1 MITAPA
7 ELSTRAREVLDTARA
22 ILEEEGRDALTMR
35 AIGRRMG
42 IRAPSLYKHFPDKRA
57 IEVALIAVAFVEWAD
72 VIDSAASGRRPLA
85 ALGRAYRRFA
95 LDHPHMYLLM
105 TTQPLPREELP
116 PGLEDRAAAPLV
128 SVAGSLPRA
137 RAIWGFAHGLVM
149 LELNG
154 RFPAGADIDAAW
166 REGIRAF
173 SQ

>member
-7 ELSTRAREVLDTARA
+7 ELSTSAREILDTARG

-35 AIGRRMG
+35 AIGLRMG

-57 IEVALIAVAFVEWAD
+57 IEVSLIAVGFVELAD
-72 VIDSAASGRRPLA
+72 VIDSATSGRRPLA

-95 LDHPHMYLLM
+95 LDHPHLYRLM
-105 TTQPLPREELP
+105 TTQPLPRDDLP
-116 PGLEDRAAAPLV
+116 PGLEDRAAAPLL
-128 SVAGSLPRA
+128 SIAGSLPRA

>member
-7 ELSTRAREVLDTARA
+7 ELSTRAREILDTARA

-35 AIGRRMG
+35 AIGLRMG

-57 IEVALIAVAFVEWAD
+57 IEVALIAVGFVELAD
-72 VIDSAASGRRPLA
+72 VIDSATSGRRPLA

-95 LDHPHMYLLM
+95 LDHPHLYRLM
-105 TTQPLPREELP
+105 TTQPLPRDDLP
-116 PGLEDRAAAPLV
+116 PGLEDRAAAPLL
-128 SVAGSLPRA
+128 SIAGSLPRA

>member
-7 ELSTRAREVLDTARA
+7 ELSIRALEVLHTARA

-57 IEVALIAVAFVEWAD
+57 IEVALIAVGFVELAD
-72 VIDSAASGRRPLA
+72 VIDSATSGRRALA

-95 LDHPHMYLLM
+95 LDHPHLYRLM
-105 TTQPLPREELP
+105 TTQPLPRDDLP
-116 PGLEDRAAAPLV
+116 PGLEDRAAAPLL
-128 SVAGSLPRA
+128 SIAGSLPRA

>member
-7 ELSTRAREVLDTARA
+7 ELSTRAREILDTARA

-35 AIGRRMG
+35 AIGLRMG

-57 IEVALIAVAFVEWAD
+57 IEVALIAVGFVELAD
-72 VIDSAASGRRPLA
+72 VIDSATSGRRPLA

-95 LDHPHMYLLM
+95 LDHPHLYRLM
-105 TTQPLPREELP
+105 TTQPLPRDDLP
-116 PGLEDRAAAPLV
+116 PGLEDRAAARLL
-128 SVAGSLPRA
+128 SLAGSLPRA

>member
-1 MITAPA
+1 VTTAAVEVSP
-7 ELSTRAREVLDTARA
+7 RAREILDTARA
-22 ILEEEGRDALTMR
+22 ILEEGGRDALTMR
-35 AIGRRMG
+35 AIARRMG

-57 IEVALIAVAFVEWAD
+57 IEVALIAVGFEEWAGA
-72 VIDSAASGRRPLA
+72 IEAAEQTRRPLA
-85 ALGRAYRRFA
+85 ALGRAYRRYA
-95 LDHPHMYLLM
+95 LDHPHLYRLM
-105 TTQPLPREELP
+105 TTQPLPRAELP

-154 RFPAGADIDAAW
+154 RFPAGADIDSAW